1 MRANFLS
8 TSFNFTSRKRQKYRE
23 RKRGNKNSLSPPSQ
37 ESHFLE
43 NSHGENPL
51 ISISLNREKFHHPR
65 PFHATR
71 SDLEEGKKKRERP
84 RRCYI
89 KLLQAEKPLHS
100 NEDRWRTIG
109 FSCLSLTSALASW
122 HVNSNG
128 ERINLRP
135 ISSPLLC
142 SEWRIYHSIIP
153 GKRQSA
159 LVPSRRRRSAVAK
172 ETLAHLLSFFLRRS
186 EMKEEER

>member
-1 MRANFLS
+1 MEIKTLSLS
-8 TSFNFTSRKRQKYRE
+8 TFSRIPLSREFTRRESFDFDLLKPGKIP
-23 RKRGNKNSLSPPSQ
+23 PPSP
-37 ESHFLE
+37 F
-43 NSHGENPL
+43 
-51 ISISLNREKFHHPR
+51 PR
-65 PFHATR
+65 DSFGSR
-71 SDLEEGKKKRERP
+71 GGKKKKREAAS
-84 RRCYI
+84 
-89 KLLQAEKPLHS
+89 LLYQAAPSWKAPLHS

-109 FSCLSLTSALASW
+109 FSCLSLSSALASW

>member
-1 MRANFLS
+1 MEIKTLSLS
-8 TSFNFTSRKRQKYRE
+8 TFSRIPLSREFTRRESFDFDLLKPGKIP
-23 RKRGNKNSLSPPSQ
+23 PPSP
-37 ESHFLE
+37 F
-43 NSHGENPL
+43 
-51 ISISLNREKFHHPR
+51 PR
-65 PFHATR
+65 DSFGSR
-71 SDLEEGKKKRERP
+71 GGKKKKREAAS
-84 RRCYI
+84 
-89 KLLQAEKPLHS
+89 LLYQAAPSWKAPLHS

-159 LVPSRRRRSAVAK
+159 LVPSRRRRSKGNVSAP
-172 ETLAHLLSFFLRRS
+172 SFFLSSSKWDEGRGKI
-186 EMKEEER
+186 ELLGVFPEKVYLLIH

>member
-1 MRANFLS
+1 MEKLMRANFLS

-89 KLLQAEKPLHS
+89 KLLQAEKPLS
-100 NEDRWRTIG
+100 TRTRIG
-109 FSCLSLTSALASW
+109 EERSAFRASL
-122 HVNSNG
+122 
-128 ERINLRP
+128 
-135 ISSPLLC
+135 SPLH
-142 SEWRIYHSIIP
+142 W
-153 GKRQSA
+153 
-159 LVPSRRRRSAVAK
+159 
-172 ETLAHLLSFFLRRS
+172 LLGT
-186 EMKEEER
+186 